1 MALDKFIPLSPDPD
15 LNAGSD
21 MTLAKFGHLNTIVDY
36 LNAYVAVDSLQLAG
50 SGPITATA
58 RYISDS
64 TGVNSAISISTIGV
78 GIGTNTLLGILHLK
92 STAATTRMVMDG
104 DAGQSK
110 IITYRTAGLQ
120 RFGLY
125 TNNTAESGS
134 NVGSDF
140 AIRAYSDAGTLLN
153 TPVFIK
159 RSTGNVGIGTS
170 SPAYPLDV
178 LSSSASYIAQFSN
191 TNGKLAVTYNGDGGV
206 IIPLTAGKGVF
217 LYNNAGS
224 CFGISN
230 TGGVGINTTTPT
242 ARLQVVGIGSTSA
255 TTSLLVQNSAGN
267 DALKITDD
275 RVTLI
280 SNQLLVNDQFGTR
293 ILNTLNSNGGIAI
306 GNLTLGSGGG
316 RCVDIIQNTTNSYG
330 GIKFYNDVA
339 QTSRIGGFFTD
350 GTARFILQ
358 TTANDVTIQAGLIA
372 TSSSL
377 YVGYLTYNT
386 LPSSASVAIQSTT
399 QGFLKPRLTT
409 AQKNAIVTPAAGL
422 EVYDTDLNRPCFYS
436 GSAWV
441 TL

>member
-1 MALDKFIPLSPDPD
+1 MA
-15 LNAGSD
+15 
-21 MTLAKFGHLNTIVDY
+21 TLFNTKIKDTYQSLLKLEDNTILTTTTKNVTDG
-36 LNAYVAVDSLQLAG
+36 LGNASPLYMSTTQVRIG
-50 SGPITATA
+50 ST
-58 RYISDS
+58 
-64 TGVNSAISISTIGV
+64 
-78 GIGTNTLLGILHLK
+78 
-92 STAATTRMVMDG
+92 
-104 DAGQSK
+104 
-110 IITYRTAGLQ
+110 
-120 RFGLY
+120 
-125 TNNTAESGS
+125 SGS
-134 NVGSDF
+134 AMYWDNVNN
-140 AIRAYSDAGTLLN
+140 RL
-153 TPVFIK
+153 
-159 RSTGNVGIGTS
+159 GIGTS